1 MRFFETVFA
10 EKKVQLDLLDKKI
23 LFELSKNAR
32 LSQSAMAKNIGSS
45 RDTVNYRINNLK
57 KSGVLQAYRTLVNI
71 SKFDYL
77 NFHVF
82 LQLKQPTKEAFAEL
96 IKKLKEYVFLRAI
109 IQFNGKYDLELAL
122 VAKDIV
128 DCDRII
134 TQICNDCQH
143 ILQNYEV
150 LFLTKTFAANTFP
163 RSFYQKEI
171 EEKKTQ
177 KEEYKLDSND
187 IKILE
192 LLSDTADLPV
202 YKIAEKINLSADAV
216 TYRIKKLQ
224 KSDYI
229 LGYMPAINYNII
241 TYNVYAVLVSITS
254 LTQKEEYSLNEFLR
268 TNKDILWAV
277 KTIGKYNLILYICTQ
292 KMDDFI
298 KTTQELRNFLI
309 NKIKDYETLINFE
322 EYKYTYLPKG
332 LVKI

>member
-10 EKKVQLDLLDKKI
+10 EKKVHLDLLDKKI

-45 RDTVNYRINNLK
+45 RDTVNYRIANLK
-57 KSGVLQAYRTLVNI
+57 KSGVLQAYRTLIDIN
-71 SKFDYL
+71 KFGYL

-134 TQICNDCQH
+134 TQICNDCQYV
-143 ILQNYEV
+143 LQNYEV

-163 RSFYQKEI
+163 RSFYHKEI

-229 LGYMPAINYNII
+229 VGYMPAINYNII
-241 TYNVYAVLVSITS
+241 NYNVYAVLVSITS
-254 LTQKEEYSLNEFLR
+254 LTQKEEFALQEFLK
-268 TNKDILWAV
+268 TNADILWAV

-298 KTTQELRNFLI
+298 KTTQELRSFLI

-322 EYKYTYLPKG
+322 EYKYTYLPNG

>member
-10 EKKVQLDLLDKKI
+10 EKKVHLDLLDKKI

-45 RDTVNYRINNLK
+45 RDTVNYRIANLK
-57 KSGVLQAYRTLVNI
+57 KSGVLQAYRTLIDIN
-71 SKFDYL
+71 KFGYL

-134 TQICNDCQH
+134 TQICNDCQYV
-143 ILQNYEV
+143 LQNYEV

-163 RSFYQKEI
+163 RSFYHKEI

-192 LLSDTADLPV
+192 LLSDT
-202 YKIAEKINLSADAV
+202 
-216 TYRIKKLQ
+216 
-224 KSDYI
+224 
-229 LGYMPAINYNII
+229 
-241 TYNVYAVLVSITS
+241 
-254 LTQKEEYSLNEFLR
+254 
-268 TNKDILWAV
+268 
-277 KTIGKYNLILYICTQ
+277 
-292 KMDDFI
+292 
-298 KTTQELRNFLI
+298 
-309 NKIKDYETLINFE
+309 
-322 EYKYTYLPKG
+322 
-332 LVKI
+332 

>member
-1 MRFFETVFA
+1 MRFFDTVFA

-32 LSQSAMAKNIGSS
+32 LSQSAMAKNIGTS
-45 RDTVNYRINNLK
+45 RDTVNYRISNLK

-71 SKFDYL
+71 NKFGYL

-82 LQLKQPTKEAFAEL
+82 LQLKQPTKEAFSEL

-122 VAKDIV
+122 VAKDIT
-128 DCDRII
+128 DCDKIM
-134 TQICNDCQH
+134 TQICNDCQNF
-143 ILQNYEV
+143 LQNYEI
-150 LFLTKTFAANTFP
+150 LFITKTFAANTFP
-163 RSFYQKEI
+163 KSFYFKESG
-171 EEKKTQ
+171 EKKAE
-177 KEEYKLDSND
+177 KEKYTVDNND

-192 LLSDTADLPV
+192 LLSENADLPV
-202 YKIAEKINLSADAV
+202 FKIAEKINLSADAV

-229 LGYMPAINYNII
+229 LGCMPAINYNII
-241 TYNVYAVLVSITS
+241 NYNVYAVLVSITNF
-254 LTQKEEYSLNEFLR
+254 TQKEEFALQEFLK
-268 TNKDILWAV
+268 TNQDILWAV

-332 LVKI
+332 LIKL